1 MRIFAVMFS
10 ALLWLTGC
18 ASVTPEECVAGDWHM
33 IGARDGSA
41 GRVAQTQFDRHVN
54 ACSRVDITPD
64 RARWDAG
71 YALGLESYCTPR
83 RGLSEG
89 EAGRLYRDVCP
100 AALES
105 RFLRGYELGLSA
117 YRERQR
123 IQELERELSSLQR
136 ANSALASA
144 TQQQN
149 SLQQW
154 RANQSEIMFLRLQ
167 IGIARTAL
175 SGIEREIR
183 AFRATL

>member
-1 MRIFAVMFS
+1 MRILPLMLGVLIWLS
-10 ALLWLTGC
+10 AC
-18 ASVTPEECVAGDWHM
+18 ASVTPEECVAGDWQM
-33 IGARDGSA
+33 IGARDGAA
-41 GRVAQTQFDRHVN
+41 GRVAATQFDRHVN
-54 ACSRVDITPD
+54 ACRRVGVNPD
-64 RARWDAG
+64 RARWEAG

-89 EAGRLYRDVCP
+89 EAGRVYRDICP

-105 RFLRGYELGLSA
+105 GFLRGYELGLSA
-117 YRERQR
+117 HRERQR
-123 IQELERELSSLQR
+123 IQELERELRSLQR
-136 ANSALASA
+136 ENTALASA
-144 TQQQN
+144 AQEQDT
-149 SLQQW
+149 LLKW